1 TGTIWDWRQIDAGI
15 VQWLMV
21 GLCKSEDY
29 YGGLVD
35 KVGSLGPFNPQVPPD
50 VQALVDQ
57 RQKAIVA
64 GTFQIFKGPLRDQ
77 SGKVRVAAGKTMTLA
92 EILGFNWLLQ
102 GIEGQSPTAK
112 GAAPC
117 LTRSS
122 DSRVSSR

>member
-1 TGTIWDWRQIDAGI
+1 MIRRPPRSTLFPYTTLFRS
-15 VQWLMV
+15 
-21 GLCKSEDY
+21 GLFKSEDY

-35 KVGSLGPFNPQVPPD
+35 KVVSLGPFNPQVPPD

-112 GAAPC
+112 
-117 LTRSS
+117 
-122 DSRVSSR
+122 